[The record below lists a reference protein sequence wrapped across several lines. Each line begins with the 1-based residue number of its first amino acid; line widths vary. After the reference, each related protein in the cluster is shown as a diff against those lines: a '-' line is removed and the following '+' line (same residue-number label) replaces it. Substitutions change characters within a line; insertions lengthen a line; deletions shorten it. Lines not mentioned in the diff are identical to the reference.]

1 MKEEVF
7 AAYAEWAKE
16 CAWFAER
23 FKALSDAGKRAVFRV
38 NVTLM
43 ESNAFMEI
51 IYCDDE
57 GDWAVKADTIDT
69 ELDTAALAQFKDA
82 VRRKVAA
89 LKDEAQQRADKAGTE
104 MRNAGAWLSRIKKLS
119 EE

>member
-1 MKEEVF
+1 MREEVF

-23 FKALSDAGKRAVFRV
+23 FKALSDAGMRVVFRV

-51 IYCDDE
+51 FYSDDE
-57 GDWAVKADTIDT
+57 GDWTVKADTIDSPMDMDSLST
-69 ELDTAALAQFKDA
+69 FKAA

-104 MRNAGAWLSRIKKLS
+104 MRNAGAWLSRVKKLS